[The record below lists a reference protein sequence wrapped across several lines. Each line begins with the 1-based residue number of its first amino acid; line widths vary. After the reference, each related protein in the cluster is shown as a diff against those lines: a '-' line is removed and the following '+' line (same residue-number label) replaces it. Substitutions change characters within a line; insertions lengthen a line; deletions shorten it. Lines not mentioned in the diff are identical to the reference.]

1 MTVGIAAGMALIAAV
16 LFAIAAVMQNVA
28 VVDVVRVGPTP
39 TPTLGATQFRSLAR
53 SRVWL
58 GGVSLTAIVSV
69 VHAGALV
76 LAPVALVQPI
86 GVLSVPFA
94 VVLAARRTR
103 IRPPAVVWTA
113 AAVCLG
119 AVAGFVALANAGAA
133 LLLARHHPDAEHASP
148 HPSGPRWPAL

>member
-1 MTVGIAAGMALIAAV
+1 MTVSIAAGMALIAAV
-16 LFAIAAVMQNVA
+16 LFAIAAVVQNVPP
-28 VVDVVRVGPTP
+28 VDVVRVGPTP
-39 TPTLGATQFRSLAR
+39 TSPPTLGAAQFRSLAR
-53 SRVWL
+53 SRVWP
-58 GGVSLTAIVSV
+58 GGVSLTAIASV

-94 VVLAARRTR
+94 IVLAARRTR
-103 IRPPAVVWTA
+103 TGPPAVVWTA

-119 AVAGFVALANAGAA
+119 AMAGFVVLANAGAA

-148 HPSGPRWPAL
+148 RLPAL

>member
-1 MTVGIAAGMALIAAV
+1 MALIAAV

-28 VVDVVRVGPTP
+28 VVDVVRVGPTPTP